1 MFVPVLVRI
10 NDETPFGRDTLVV
23 AVVAVV
29 EFVALVAVVAFV
41 AFVAFLRDTTA
52 IVECT

>member
-10 NDETPFGRDTLVV
+10 NDGTPFGRDTLVV

-29 EFVALVAVVAFV
+29 AVVVAFV
-41 AFVAFLRDTTA
+41 AVVDFVAFLSDTTA